1 MTYHPIHV
9 IIPVIINGGSM
20 KLITQSIQNKL
31 EKNYRTQNDQDIALK
46 LFNPTGGQTWLI
58 TQIEPDNDI
67 MWGLADLGF
76 GCVEY
81 GTISLNELKAFRGRL
96 GLGIER
102 DLHFRGGKV
111 SDFSNRTNLAG
122 C

>member
-1 MTYHPIHV
+1 
-9 IIPVIINGGSM
+9 M
-20 KLITQSIQNKL
+20 KLITADIQKKL
-31 EKNYRTQNDQDIALK
+31 DKNFQEQNDEDIVLK
-46 LFNPTGGQTWLI
+46 LFNPCGAQTWLI
-58 TQIEPDNDI
+58 TQIEPDGDI

-81 GTISLNELKAFRGRL
+81 GTISFNEIKAFRGVF

-102 DLHFRGGKV
+102 DRSFRGGKV
-111 SDFSNRTNLAG
+111 SDFINRDSLAG

>member
-1 MTYHPIHV
+1 
-9 IIPVIINGGSM
+9 M
-20 KLITQSIQNKL
+20 KLITKEIQAKL
-31 EKNYRTQNDQDIALK
+31 EKNYQNQNDDDIVLK
-46 LFNPTGGQTWLI
+46 LFNPCGAQTWLI

-81 GTISLNELKAFRGRL
+81 GTVSLNELKALRPKPF
-96 GLGIER
+96 GLPIER
-102 DLHFRGGKV
+102 DMHFRGGKV
-111 SDFSNRTNLAG
+111 ADFMDRDSLAG